1 MAIVST
7 APQRAEPLWR
17 PARRLNRAA
26 IPEKYLPWLLDPA
39 SLTERIIDRCRRG
52 FRVRLL
58 SQERA
63 RPLRNEAMALGM
75 RPGSRA
81 VVRQVQLMCGDTPWV
96 YARTVIPPRT
106 LARKFHRF
114 TRLGARSLGA
124 MLFADPS
131 MKRGE
136 VEVARLTSADRL
148 YHLVTHDL
156 REKPEVIWGRR
167 SLFRL
172 GGKPLLVCEFFL
184 PDIAEFHSSSA
195 GEVVQGCTAYE
206 AEDVKR

>member
-1 MAIVST
+1 MVTVST
-7 APQRAEPLWR
+7 APQRRPRPLWR
-17 PARRLNRAA
+17 PASRLNRFTL
-26 IPEKYLPWLLDPA
+26 PEKYLPWLLDPA
-39 SLTERIIDRCRRG
+39 SLTERIMNHCHG
-52 FRVRLL
+52 SFRVQLVDQR
-58 SQERA
+58 RT

-75 RPGSRA
+75 RLDSRA
-81 VVRQVQLMCGDTPWV
+81 VVRQVQLLCGETPWV
-96 YARTVIPPRT
+96 YARTIIPPRM

-136 VEVARLTSADRL
+136 VEVTCLMPADPLYQLAAR
-148 YHLVTHDL
+148 DL

-167 SLFRL
+167 SLFWL

-184 PDIAEFHSSSA
+184 PDIAEFSA
-195 GEVVQGCTAYE
+195 
-206 AEDVKR
+206 